1 MKNLIKVL
9 ILVLGLSP
17 VFSQNKLT
25 KQQID
30 SLPNTIEN
38 QFLKT
43 YSKAKRWHE
52 YKMIVK
58 TDFLNFQKSVLD
70 SVTSLRKTI
79 TDKNTIINQQKTS
92 VTELEGKITSLE
104 ENLND
109 AVAKEDSINFLGA
122 PVSKTTYNSILWS
135 IIGILT
141 LGMAFFIYKFKSTVG
156 TTKEAKR
163 SLAETEDEF
172 EKFRK
177 KSIEKEQKLRRQ
189 LHDEVNKNRGV

>member
-1 MKNLIKVL
+1 
-9 ILVLGLSP
+9 
-17 VFSQNKLT
+17 
-25 KQQID
+25 
-30 SLPNTIEN
+30 
-38 QFLKT
+38 
-43 YSKAKRWHE
+43 
-52 YKMIVK
+52 MIVK

-141 LGMAFFIYKFKSTVG
+141 LGMAFFIYKFKSNIG